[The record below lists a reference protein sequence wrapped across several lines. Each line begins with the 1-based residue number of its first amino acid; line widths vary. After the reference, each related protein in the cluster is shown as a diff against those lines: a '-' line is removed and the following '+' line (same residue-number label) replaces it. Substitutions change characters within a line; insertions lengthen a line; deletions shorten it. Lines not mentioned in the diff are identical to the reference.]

1 MQPQDD
7 TGSLIR
13 RARPDT
19 TLRDESLDL
28 DAILREGYRAR
39 RRSRAVLSGAA
50 TAGVAAVATVLAFS
64 AGMFDPSGGDLD
76 RQQGFPA
83 GEPFDFDPAT
93 ATYPDPGDDEW
104 DVRKGLDEAGKA
116 AFGNLAIDT
125 GFLDADAL
133 DYERPSEEEIQAA
146 IEDGAEDYGEALS
159 DLGYNSLPLM
169 FSTWSSPV
177 SGGQA
182 YLRGFDARDGDE
194 EAERSSFEIIA
205 IQPGGWTAEPGPT
218 GDLAFP
224 QHLIS
229 DEASWTEEA
238 PEFTTE
244 ELDDGR
250 TLMVADHGCAL
261 EALVVYPNDSALFTS
276 WDLDCEGQSRE
287 MRVDDLS
294 SAMLAMPQF
303 DYDTSE
309 LAPIELLDMP
319 PGWPLDE
326 SWEAAA
332 PPDAATTAQ
341 AAGDH
346 LSETYP
352 DTELLNAAASQ
363 LQYTDSVVRRT
374 YESYFELPFEDAG
387 GLPVQVSLRYFLPGG
402 WLPGLPPEEKSE
414 DPYLVDCVGDDK
426 DDTCEQFEA
435 NGRTVATR
443 TFGIG
448 ERISYWIVVYDPA
461 GWAVE
466 LNASFDGTVDGF
478 AYEDLVDLASALPA
492 PVYDPEEYAS
502 D

>member
-7 TGSLIR
+7 TGTLIR

-19 TLRDESLDL
+19 TPRDDSLDL
-28 DAILREGYRAR
+28 DAIMREGYRAR
-39 RRSRAVLSGAA
+39 RRSNAVLSGAA
-50 TAGVAAVATVLAFS
+50 TAGVAAVAVVLALS
-64 AGMFDPSGGDLD
+64 TGVFDMDGDLD
-76 RQQGFPA
+76 HQRGFPA

-93 ATYPDPGDDEW
+93 AAYPEPVHDEW
-104 DVRKGLDEAGKA
+104 DVRKGLDAAGKE
-116 AFGNLAIDT
+116 AFGDLAIDA

-133 DYERPSEEEIQAA
+133 DYERPSEEEIHAA
-146 IEDGAEDYGEALS
+146 IDDGAEDYGEALAG
-159 DLGYNSLPLM
+159 LGYNSLPLL
-169 FSTWSSPV
+169 FDTWHSPV

-182 YLRGFDARDGDE
+182 YLRGFIARDGDE
-194 EAERSSFEIIA
+194 EAERSSFEITA

-244 ELDDGR
+244 ALDDGR

-261 EALVVYPNDSALFTS
+261 EAAVVYPNHSALRTS
-276 WDLDCEGQSRE
+276 WDLDCEGQARE
-287 MRVDDLS
+287 MSVEDLTA
-294 SAMLAMPQF
+294 AMLAMPQF

-309 LAPIELLDMP
+309 LMPIELLDMP

-326 SWEAAA
+326 GWEAAA
-332 PPDAATTAQ
+332 AADAAATA
-341 AAGDH
+341 AAATDRI
-346 LSETYP
+346 EEAYP
-352 DTELLNAAASQ
+352 DTVLLDAGANQ
-363 LQYTDSVVRRT
+363 VQYADSVVRRN
-374 YESYFELPFEDAG
+374 YESFYELPFDDAAG
-387 GLPVQVSLRYFLPGG
+387 NPVQVSLNYFLPGG
-402 WLPGLPPEEKSE
+402 WLPGLPPEGSSE
-414 DPYLVDCVGDDK
+414 DPYLVDCIGDK
-426 DDTCEQFEA
+426 DDTCEEFEA

-448 ERISYWIVVYDPA
+448 ERVSYWIVVYDAA

-466 LNASFDGTVDGF
+466 FSVSFDGTVEGF
-478 AYEDLVDLASALPA
+478 AYEDLVDLAATLPA
-492 PVYDPEEYAS
+492 PVYDPAQYAQ